1 MRTSF
6 LSTLLSVA
14 LVVTPATGSAELP
27 DGARAMIDAAIA
39 TGSKEKVAVAL
50 ELARS
55 AYPEEK
61 SAIDA
66 ISADWNAV
74 LAVREAEQR
83 EREEREIRAAGLFD
97 RWKGEG
103 ELGGLQSSGN
113 SNTVGAT
120 AALMLRREGI
130 DWTHSLRAR
139 FDFQRQNGVTSREK
153 YFAAYEPRW
162 QFEDNLFAYGLVQ
175 FERDK
180 IQGIDGRYSAS
191 GGIGYKVLQHDKVS
205 LAVKAGPAY
214 RVTEYFDGNTENRV
228 GALVGLDFDW
238 RIYERLTL
246 TQDTNAV
253 AETGGEA
260 VAFVGKSN
268 TTLNLITGLDF
279 KVSNKLRARLSYQ
292 IDYDSNPPTNK
303 VNTSTLTRASIV
315 QGF

>member
-1 MRTSF
+1 MRTS
-6 LSTLLSVA
+6 LLSSVLIA
-14 LVVTPATGSAELP
+14 AIAIAPTTAMAELP
-27 DGARAMIDAAIA
+27 DGARAMIVAAIA
-39 TGSKEKVAVAL
+39 SGNKDKVAVAL

-61 SAIDA
+61 AAIDA

-74 LAVREAEQR
+74 LAAREAEAK
-83 EREEREIRAAGLFD
+83 ERKEREIRTAGLLD
-97 RWKGEG
+97 NWTGEG

-113 SNTVGAT
+113 SETVGAT
-120 AALMLRREGI
+120 AALKLKREGI

-162 QFEDNLFAYGLVQ
+162 QFEDDLFAYGLLQ

-191 GGIGYKVLQHDKVS
+191 GGIGYKVLQQEKVS

-214 RVTEYFDGNTENRV
+214 RVTEYFDGNTERRV
-228 GALVGLDFDW
+228 GGLAGLDFDW
-238 RIYERLTL
+238 RIYDRLTL

-253 AETGGEA
+253 TETGGEA

-292 IDYDSNPPTNK
+292 IDYDSNPPADK
-303 VNTSTLTRASIV
+303 VNTNTLTRASIV